1 MSSKRKKTDD
11 PDENVFQVLKRYDV
25 SLRSNI
31 EVILNKL
38 GFDSL
43 NSLSKLSKVPDYF
56 KEMEES
62 VATVLGDKEYCGNMS
77 IEDKRALFGEFF
89 AKKPEKF
96 RFVLG
101 DKCAIRSAVETANT
115 LIVSAQKDYCYDD
128 PYKKKKRRYNR
139 KQTQGDYPVVDNAI
153 KNDNDSDIHVVTLDA
168 EESNLLNI
176 LLPRVT
182 GVMESNQNITRVSND
197 ASALTSERQQVAN
210 QPQPLVRKGK
220 TLSQYLS
227 SWLVS
232 TKLKDH
238 ISQSDW
244 IVNKE
249 GDGVQCTRCKSA
261 KIFKVTADPTGGWK
275 TSTFARHL
283 QEHVKH
289 ACVGRTVEKN
299 ATPNGNV
306 PVAESSIGK
315 TVVANTRVNS
325 VETHSLTE
333 EPLVESQTH
342 SESET
347 ETTKHIETRVEFLT
361 QPNTVPDELETPTH
375 IEPRVEIHTQ
385 QTSGPQLETE
395 TPKQTQKRK
404 ADRKTRKHPV
414 SEKSSPETEP
424 EKVTLNQTLPNVVH
438 SKRTRQ
444 PRKPDFRK

>member
-1 MSSKRKKTDD
+1 
-11 PDENVFQVLKRYDV
+11 
-25 SLRSNI
+25 
-31 EVILNKL
+31 
-38 GFDSL
+38 
-43 NSLSKLSKVPDYF
+43 
-56 KEMEES
+56 MEES

-77 IEDKRALFGEFF
+77 IEEKRALFGEFF
-89 AKKPEKF
+89 AEKPEKF

-115 LIVSAQKDYCYDD
+115 LIINAQKDYYYDD

-139 KQTQGDYPVVDNAI
+139 KQTQGDYPAVDNAI
-153 KNDNDSDIHVVTLDA
+153 QNDSDIHVVTLGA

-182 GVMESNQNITRVSND
+182 GVMESNQNITRVSNE
-197 ASALTSERQQVAN
+197 ASASTSERQQVAN

-227 SWLVS
+227 SWLVT
-232 TKLKDH
+232 TKLKDD

-289 ACVGRTVEKN
+289 ASVGRTVEKIV
-299 ATPNGNV
+299 TPNGNV
-306 PVAESSIGK
+306 PVAESSIEE
-315 TVVANTRVNS
+315 TVVANARVNS

-333 EPLVESQTH
+333 EPLVESKTH

-347 ETTKHIETRVEFLT
+347 ETISETTKHIEPRVEILT
-361 QPNTVPDELETPTH
+361 QQNTVPDELETPTH

-385 QTSGPQLETE
+385 QTSGPQ
-395 TPKQTQKRK
+395 
-404 ADRKTRKHPV
+404 
-414 SEKSSPETEP
+414 
-424 EKVTLNQTLPNVVH
+424 
-438 SKRTRQ
+438 
-444 PRKPDFRK
+444 